1 MDKNTS
7 ERLQQKFATM
17 KEYTLVLL
25 KAGPNIEND
34 NAQQKIWEHGARNL
48 QLQNEGLMPI
58 ICPIF
63 DESELSGV
71 AIFTTDEA
79 TTESLMK
86 DDPAI
91 QEGIFVFEMHPCKS
105 FPGDRLP

>member
-1 MDKNTS
+1 
-7 ERLQQKFATM
+7 
-17 KEYTLVLL
+17 
-25 KAGPNIEND
+25 
-34 NAQQKIWEHGARNL
+34 
-48 QLQNEGLMPI
+48 MPI

-63 DESELSGV
+63 DESELNGV